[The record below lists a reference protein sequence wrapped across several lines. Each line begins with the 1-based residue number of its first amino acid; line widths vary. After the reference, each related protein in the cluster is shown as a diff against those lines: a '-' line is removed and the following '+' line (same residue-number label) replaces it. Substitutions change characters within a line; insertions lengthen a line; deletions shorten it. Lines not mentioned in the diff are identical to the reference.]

1 MSFCSNCGKEILE
14 GTAFCGACGTPV
26 EEKTTPPA
34 TDTAPNFSD
43 GINEE
48 ALIKEE
54 QEFLDTTHDLLRWER
69 KSWSIFSKFYM
80 IFGIIYGALFA
91 LVGFVGLIMA
101 ISGEVE
107 GIALVLMGFLYA
119 ILFGGMFIV
128 LGVVHKKVADKMPI
142 YLDSLYNDF
151 SITNDRSGNV
161 GMLVFAI
168 IFGGVHTVFFIINFV
183 RLKAGGNV
191 ISRILARQ
199 GKN

>member
-91 LVGFVGLIMA
+91 LVGFVGLMPTLKA
-101 ISGEVE
+101 IETGHD
-107 GIALVLMGFLYA
+107 IALANKETLVV
-119 ILFGGMFIV
+119 GGDLI
-128 LGVVHKKVADKMPI
+128 MP
-142 YLDSLYNDF
+142 L
-151 SITNDRSGNV
+151 
-161 GMLVFAI
+161 AKEK
-168 IFGGVHTVFFIINFV
+168 
-183 RLKAGGNV
+183 RLLSVK
-191 ISRILARQ
+191 Q
-199 GKN
+199 GS

>member
-14 GTAFCGACGTPV
+14 GTAFCGACGTPG

-34 TDTAPNFSD
+34 TDTATNFSD